1 LSNEAT
7 STNNAELEPQ
17 KGKNLELGTKWNIYK
32 DRLALTAAVFQS
44 SNENEV
50 VINPDLTATQVG
62 EREVTGIEF
71 GAAGILMQNWQIS
84 AGLAVMDPEIIQW
97 SPKVTF
103 TLWNSYAF
111 KNGLTIGGG
120 ARYVDSMKTSS
131 ITDPAKLATRSLVT
145 VPDYWVFDAMA
156 SYAVSKNITLQLN
169 VFNLADEEYLAS
181 VNSGGS
187 RYFPGTPRSARLG
200 VNFNF

>member
-1 LSNEAT
+1 
-7 STNNAELEPQ
+7 
-17 KGKNLELGTKWNIYK
+17 
-32 DRLALTAAVFQS
+32 
-44 SNENEV
+44 
-50 VINPDLTATQVG
+50 
-62 EREVTGIEF
+62 
-71 GAAGILMQNWQIS
+71 
-84 AGLAVMDPEIIQW
+84 
-97 SPKVTF
+97 
-103 TLWNSYAF
+103 
-111 KNGLTIGGG
+111 
-120 ARYVDSMKTSS
+120 
-131 ITDPAKLATRSLVT
+131 